1 MAPAVKPA
9 LQVLLGSFLLGII
22 AYQATA
28 WFRLLG
34 HDHLPD
40 KLNLGLAMFVGGS
53 VAMVAYAV
61 YLDILHYPERDL
73 LRGFANKLLRR
84 TGYQLKV

>member
-1 MAPAVKPA
+1 
-9 LQVLLGSFLLGII
+9 
-22 AYQATA
+22 
-28 WFRLLG
+28 
-34 HDHLPD
+34 
-40 KLNLGLAMFVGGS
+40 MFVGGS

-61 YLDILHYPERDL
+61 YLDILRYPERDL

>member
-1 MAPAVKPA
+1 M
-9 LQVLLGSFLLGII
+9 
-22 AYQATA
+22 
-28 WFRLLG
+28 RLWG
-34 HDHLPD
+34 HGHLPE
-40 KLNLGLAMFVGGS
+40 KLNLGLAMFVGSG

-61 YLDILHYPERDL
+61 YLDFLRYPERDL